1 MEYVIFAVAGEGH
14 FTNIGEEYGRAIK
27 IPANDEINAFLDSV
41 VGAKKLTDEEYYEMF
56 PDARPVEEEVVEGE
70 ILEGEI
76 ESEVIEPTE
85 EDNGYQHHA
94 EAETVY

>member
-56 PDARPVEEEVVEGE
+56 PDERPVEEETVEEEDVVDGE
-70 ILEGEI
+70 IVTDEGVI
-76 ESEVIEPTE
+76 PDVESEV
-85 EDNGYQHHA
+85 
-94 EAETVY
+94 

>member
-27 IPANDEINAFLDSV
+27 IPNNDEINAFLDSV

-56 PDARPVEEEVVEGE
+56 PEERPVEDVEETEDAEKNEPATENTIENEE
-70 ILEGEI
+70 IVNENI
-76 ESEVIEPTE
+76 
-85 EDNGYQHHA
+85 
-94 EAETVY
+94 

>member
-56 PDARPVEEEVVEGE
+56 PDERPVPEEVSEDATDVVGDSEPLPEE
-70 ILEGEI
+70 I
-76 ESEVIEPTE
+76 P
-85 EDNGYQHHA
+85 
-94 EAETVY
+94 ETIS

>member
-1 MEYVIFAVAGEGH
+1 MEYVIFAVASEGH

-56 PDARPVEEEVVEGE
+56 PNERPVEVEDVPEDGEVVEPLPEEE
-70 ILEGEI
+70 I
-76 ESEVIEPTE
+76 P
-85 EDNGYQHHA
+85 
-94 EAETVY
+94 EAIS

>member
-14 FTNIGEEYGRAIK
+14 FTNIGEEYGRTIK
-27 IPANDEINAFLDSV
+27 IVNNDEINAFLDSV

-56 PDARPVEEEVVEGE
+56 PDERPVEEEIEHE
-70 ILEGEI
+70 I
-76 ESEVIEPTE
+76 SEPTE
-85 EDNGYQHHA
+85 EDNGHQYHA

>member
-56 PDARPVEEEVVEGE
+56 PDERPVEVVEDVPDIVDGEIIEPLPEEVP
-70 ILEGEI
+70 
-76 ESEVIEPTE
+76 ESIS
-85 EDNGYQHHA
+85 
-94 EAETVY
+94 

>member
-56 PDARPVEEEVVEGE
+56 PDERPVEVTEDVPDIIDGE
-70 ILEGEI
+70 I
-76 ESEVIEPTE
+76 IEPLPE
-85 EDNGYQHHA
+85 EEIP
-94 EAETVY
+94 EAIS

>member
-56 PDARPVEEEVVEGE
+56 PNERPVEVTEDVPEDGETVEPLPEEVPEA
-70 ILEGEI
+70 
-76 ESEVIEPTE
+76 SEPT
-85 EDNGYQHHA
+85 D
-94 EAETVY
+94 TVESSL

>member
-56 PDARPVEEEVVEGE
+56 PDERPVEVTEDVPEDGEMVEPLPEEE
-70 ILEGEI
+70 I
-76 ESEVIEPTE
+76 P
-85 EDNGYQHHA
+85 
-94 EAETVY
+94 EAIS

>member
-41 VGAKKLTDEEYYEMF
+41 VGAKKLTDEEYYELF
-56 PDARPVEEEVVEGE
+56 PDERPVEEDVVEEDVPDIIDGE
-70 ILEGEI
+70 IVEPLPEEI
-76 ESEVIEPTE
+76 P
-85 EDNGYQHHA
+85 
-94 EAETVY
+94 EAIS

>member
-56 PDARPVEEEVVEGE
+56 PNERLVEEEIIEGE

-85 EDNGYQHHA
+85 EDNEHQHNA
-94 EAETVY
+94 EAKAVY

>member
-56 PDARPVEEEVVEGE
+56 PDERPIEEEIVDDVPETTDE
-70 ILEGEI
+70 EMSMI
-76 ESEVIEPTE
+76 ENV
-85 EDNGYQHHA
+85 
-94 EAETVY
+94 